1 MPIPSLPTITI
12 PTNNSKLL
20 KIYRAAA
27 IAAEI
32 AALVAPFINRPV
44 SWRTIS
50 SAAFDSIGLLSS
62 EGLISDEVTTAL
74 RSSVSQISQ
83 VQNTANAL
91 QSLSQNLT
99 SSNFQQ
105 SLFQIEGLTATLNFQ
120 SSSLSRTSDSWV
132 AVVDSNQNN
141 TSITNTPSDVQEAIG
156 DLNNYI
162 GGGIS
167 GIAASLSSINGLA
180 SSIGNLGVD
189 ATGAI
194 NNVNSALSQINDV
207 ANTAAAVANIA
218 NNLVN
223 TVDNVKDIANNIKNI
238 GKMFKDKRKGNKEIP
253 KLPAAI
259 DPRNSQYYTIY
270 ASINTTIDTINA
282 TYTAL
287 KSVPKIP
294 FL

>member
-1 MPIPSLPTITI
+1 MPIPSLPVISFA
-12 PTNNSKLL
+12 TNNAKLL

-32 AALVAPFINRPV
+32 AAIAAPFINRPV
-44 SWRTIS
+44 SWRTVS
-50 SAAFDSIGLLSS
+50 YAAFDSIGLLSS
-62 EGLISDEVTTAL
+62 EGLISDDVTAAL

-99 SSNFQQ
+99 SGNFQQ

-120 SSSLSRTSDSWV
+120 SSSLLRTSDSWV
-132 AVVDSNQNN
+132 DVIDINQNN

-156 DLNNYI
+156 DLNDYI

-194 NNVNSALSQINDV
+194 NNVTSALSQINDV

-223 TVDNVKDIANNIKNI
+223 TVDNVKDIANNIKDI
-238 GKMFKDKRKGNKEIP
+238 GKMFKDKRKGHKEIP

-259 DPRNSQYYTIY
+259 DPRNSEYYTIY

-282 TYTAL
+282 TYAAL
-287 KSVPKIP
+287 KSIPKLP

>member
-1 MPIPSLPTITI
+1 MPIPSLPIITI

-32 AALVAPFINRPV
+32 AAIAAPFINRPV

-62 EGLISDEVTTAL
+62 EGLISDDVTAAL

-99 SSNFQQ
+99 SGNFQQ

-120 SSSLSRTSDSWV
+120 SSSLLRTSDSWV
-132 AVVDSNQNN
+132 DVIDINQNN

-156 DLNNYI
+156 DLNDYI

-167 GIAASLSSINGLA
+167 GIAHSLSSINGLA

-223 TVDNVKDIANNIKNI
+223 TVDNVKDIANNIKDI
-238 GKMFKDKRKGNKEIP
+238 GKMFKDKRKGHKEIP

-282 TYTAL
+282 TYAAL
-287 KSVPKIP
+287 KSIPKLP

>member
-32 AALVAPFINRPV
+32 AAIAAPFINRPV
-44 SWRTIS
+44 SWRTVS
-50 SAAFDSIGLLSS
+50 YAAFDSIGLLSS
-62 EGLISDEVTTAL
+62 EGLISDDVTAAL
-74 RSSVSQISQ
+74 RSSVSQISR

-99 SSNFQQ
+99 SGNFQQ

-120 SSSLSRTSDSWV
+120 SSSLLRTSDSWV
-132 AVVDSNQNN
+132 DVIDINQNN

-156 DLNNYI
+156 DLNDYI

-223 TVDNVKDIANNIKNI
+223 TVDNVKDIANNIKDI

-270 ASINTTIDTINA
+270 TSINTTIDTINA
-282 TYTAL
+282 TYAAL
-287 KSVPKIP
+287 KSIPKLP